1 MMFVNFFVILGLLQ
15 LFNILKSILLFL
27 LLFPSVVT
35 KLLSV
40 KKVIKINLVKSL

>member
-1 MMFVNFFVILGLLQ
+1 MFVNFFVILGLLQ
-15 LFNILKSILLFL
+15 LFNILKTILLLL
-27 LLFPSVVT
+27 LLFQSVVT